1 MLNIPID
8 YDVFSVIVLTSFA
21 QSIFGTGVLM
31 FGTPILMILGYD
43 FQNILLILLPTSI
56 LINIFQLNQNLKEIN
71 LKFYKRLLLFSILPI
86 VIMLYFCSSV
96 NANLN
101 LSIGC
106 FLILT
111 SLKDKNNLINKYS
124 KKFIEYESLYL
135 VIMGTIH
142 GLTNLGGT
150 LLSGIVFSKKLS
162 KKSKRSTIAACYLTF
177 ALFQLST
184 LTMFIGI
191 KNDFTISYILYW
203 ITGPVIFLCVE
214 KYIYFKINETSY
226 IYYSNFFIFTLGLTL
241 VLKN

>member
-8 YDVFSVIVLTSFA
+8 YDIFSAIVLTSFA

-162 KKSKRSTIAACYLTF
+162 KKSKRSTIAICYLTF
-177 ALFQLST
+177 AVFQIST
-184 LTMFIGI
+184 LTLMLGNFNYINTTNFVYWIIGLLISFLVEKFIYI
-191 KNDFTISYILYW
+191 QIDDKSYIR
-203 ITGPVIFLCVE
+203 
-214 KYIYFKINETSY
+214 
-226 IYYSNFFIFTLGLTL
+226 YSNFFIFILGLTL
-241 VLKN
+241 ILK